1 MAKKQATTIYITESQ
16 QQLLKELNRR
26 SKVPV
31 AEYIREGID
40 LVLEKYRELLPG
52 QLELDRLTG
61 SDPGDSTSE
70 SANHLHETTPSSM
83 MESKLIRN
91 FSIIAHIDHGKST
104 LADGLLQFTGSLADR
119 DMKAQFLDNMELER
133 ERGITIK
140 AQTVR
145 LMYKADDGITYQLNL
160 IDTPGHVDFSYEV
173 SRSLAA
179 CEGAVLVVDA
189 AQGVEAQTLAN
200 VYLAIENNLE
210 IIPVLNKIDLPSADP
225 EGVKRQIEDAIG
237 LDASDAILASAKD
250 RIGIKEI
257 LEAVVKKV
265 PPPKADRTLPLR
277 ALIFDSWFDAYQGV
291 VILCRVM
298 DGQVKQ
304 GDVIKFMSG
313 SEEHEVLKL
322 GTFSPLPLGI
332 PELGAGEVGFFI
344 CGIKDI
350 REVKVG
356 DTVTTAKK
364 GSIEPLAGFKRI
376 KPMVFSGI
384 FPVISSDYEN
394 LKDALDKLV
403 LNDSS
408 LTFEVEKS
416 AALGFGYR
424 CGFLGLLHMEIVQER
439 LEREFGLNLITTAPT
454 VVYKIRTTD
463 KVEFELENPAHMPDP
478 TQIEFMAEP
487 YVKVTLHSP
496 PDYIGSILKLC
507 EDKRGIQMRMD
518 YINDRKVIIEYKLPL
533 NEMVMDFYDRLKSI
547 TKGYASM
554 EYEFMDFEES
564 DLVKLDV
571 MINGEPVDALSLIVH
586 RSKSQNRGR
595 LLVEKMRELVP
606 RQQYQVA
613 IQAAIGSKI
622 VARETISAMRKD
634 VTAKCYGGDISRKRK
649 LLEKQ
654 KEGKKRMKQ
663 IGSIELPQEAFL
675 AILKVED

>member
-1 MAKKQATTIYITESQ
+1 
-16 QQLLKELNRR
+16 
-26 SKVPV
+26 
-31 AEYIREGID
+31 
-40 LVLEKYRELLPG
+40 
-52 QLELDRLTG
+52 
-61 SDPGDSTSE
+61 
-70 SANHLHETTPSSM
+70 M
-83 MESKLIRN
+83 MEAKFIRN

-104 LADGLLQFTGSLADR
+104 LADGLMHVAGSLTDR
-119 DMKAQFLDNMELER
+119 EAKAQFLDNMDIER

-145 LMYKADDGITYQLNL
+145 LIYKAEDGNTYQLNL

-200 VYLAIENNLE
+200 VYLALENNLE

-225 EGVKRQIEDAIG
+225 EGVKKQIEDAVG
-237 LDASDAILASAKD
+237 LDTSEAILASAKE
-250 RIGIKEI
+250 RIGLKEI
-257 LEAVVKKV
+257 LEAVIKKV
-265 PPPKADRTLPLR
+265 PAPNADRTLPLR
-277 ALIFDSWFDAYQGV
+277 ALIFDSWFDSYQGV

-298 DGQVKQ
+298 DGRVAK
-304 GDVIKFMSG
+304 GDKIKFMSG
-313 SEEHEVLKL
+313 SQDYEVLKL
-322 GTFSPLPLGI
+322 GTYSPFPVECE
-332 PELGAGEVGFFI
+332 ELGAGEVGFFI

-356 DTVTTAKK
+356 DTVTTTKK
-364 GSIEPLAGFKRI
+364 SATVALAGFKRI
-376 KPMVFSGI
+376 SPMVFSGI

-394 LKDALDKLV
+394 LKLALQKLI

-408 LTFEVEKS
+408 LTYEIEKS
-416 AALGFGYR
+416 AALGFGVR

-454 VVYKIRTTD
+454 VIYKMRTMD
-463 KVEFELENPAHMPDP
+463 GKEFDLENPAHMPDP
-478 TQIEFMAEP
+478 TKIAYMAEP
-487 YVKVTLHSP
+487 FVKVTVHTP
-496 PDYIGSILKLC
+496 PEYIGSILKLC
-507 EDKRGIQMRMD
+507 EDKRGIQLKMD
-518 YINDRKVIIEYKLPL
+518 YLNDRKVIIEYKLPL

-554 EYEFMDFEES
+554 EYEFMCFEES

-571 MINGEPVDALSLIVH
+571 MINGDPVDALSLIVH

-595 LLVEKMRELVP
+595 SLVEKMRELIP

-613 IQAAIGSKI
+613 IQAAIGAKI
-622 VARETISAMRKD
+622 IARESISAMRKD

-663 IGSIELPQEAFL
+663 IGNIELPQEAFL
-675 AILKVED
+675 AILKVEE